1 LNQSQT
7 LPGSNWSQFAT
18 SSANSASNQA
28 FAGAMAGWETANERI
43 PPLKAETQNHP
54 EIASDYA

>member
-1 LNQSQT
+1 
-7 LPGSNWSQFAT
+7 
-18 SSANSASNQA
+18 
-28 FAGAMAGWETANERI
+28 MVGWETANERI